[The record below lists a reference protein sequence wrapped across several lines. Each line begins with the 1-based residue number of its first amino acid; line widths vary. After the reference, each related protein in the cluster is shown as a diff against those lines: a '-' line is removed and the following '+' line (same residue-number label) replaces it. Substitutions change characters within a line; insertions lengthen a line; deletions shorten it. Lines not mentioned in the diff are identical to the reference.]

1 MREAAFL
8 HKLTASDP
16 RAIPAAAALGM
27 ATIDGARVLG
37 MEKMIGSLEAGKRA
51 DLIVVSMAG
60 ARQTPM
66 YDPLSHLVYVSRG
79 SDVVTTIV
87 NGKILMRDRQVL
99 TLNEAE
105 VIAEANA
112 MAVKVRA
119 AVGK

>member
-1 MREAAFL
+1 MFLAKLAAR
-8 HKLTASDP
+8 DP
-16 RAIPAAAALGM
+16 RAVPAQTALDM
-27 ATIDGARVLG
+27 ATIGGAKALA
-37 MEKMIGSLEAGKRA
+37 MDNIIGSLEPGKRA
-51 DLIVVSMAG
+51 DMIVVSMSS

-79 SDVVTTIV
+79 SDVLTTIV
-87 NGKILMRDRQVL
+87 NGRILMRDRRLV
-99 TLNEAE
+99 TLNEGD

>member
-1 MREAAFL
+1 MATIEGAR
-8 HKLTASDP
+8 
-16 RAIPAAAALGM
+16 ALGM
-27 ATIDGARVLG
+27 DDQ
-37 MEKMIGSLEAGKRA
+37 IGSLEAGKRA
-51 DLIVVSMAG
+51 DLIVVSMRG

-87 NGKILMRDRQVL
+87 NGRMLMRDRKVL
-99 TLNEAE
+99 TLNEEE